1 MVKGGRDD
9 KRLLEWIPSAGSER
23 LQRQRRIYRSRQHD
37 AQSLDVGQSGQ
48 YRTTRGVKMIDLSY
62 KPKTMS
68 KKTEPEEIAICIFG
82 ALVLIAN
89 MIAFLAAL

>member
-9 KRLLEWIPSAGSER
+9 KRLLEWFQSAGSTR
-23 LQRQRRIYRSRQHD
+23 LQRQRCVYRSRQHD

-48 YRTTRGVKMIDLSY
+48 YRTTRGVKMIDLNY
-62 KPKTMS
+62 KPKAMP

>member
-23 LQRQRRIYRSRQHD
+23 LQRQRRIHCCGQHD

-48 YRTTRGVKMIDLSY
+48 YRTQRGVKMIDLSY
-62 KPKTMS
+62 KQKPKPQ
-68 KKTEPEEIAICIFG
+68 KIEPEEIAVCIFG
-82 ALVLIAN
+82 TLVLIAN
-89 MIAFLAAL
+89 MIAFLAVL